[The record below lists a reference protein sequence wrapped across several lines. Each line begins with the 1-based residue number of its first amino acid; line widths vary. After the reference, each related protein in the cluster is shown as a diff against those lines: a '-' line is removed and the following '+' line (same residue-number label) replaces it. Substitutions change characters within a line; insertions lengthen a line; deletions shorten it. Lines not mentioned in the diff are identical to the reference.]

1 MTGFSRYKERPD
13 AIYIYISVLTI
24 LIALTSPYKS
34 TKSVQVLVAA
44 ECHAARSSGVTSQ
57 QRDRRP
63 LHSGQHR
70 DTGPGPGHHCTVGNT
85 VTREHRHQPPGK
97 LRRHFRVLAT
107 LHITQSI
114 AQHPPEVPKWSRYTL
129 NRCHD

>member
-1 MTGFSRYKERPD
+1 MRYDSLSRYKERPD

-24 LIALTSPYKS
+24 LIALISPYKS
-34 TKSVQVLVAA
+34 TKSVQQSVTQRGAA
-44 ECHAARSSGVTSQ
+44 GSRVNSVTG
-57 QRDRRP
+57 DRRP